1 MELSFTKMQGCANDY
16 IYLDCRSAGVP
27 ENIAALSEKLSR
39 RHFSIGADGIICICA
54 PRTAGADAMMRIFNA
69 DGSEGRM
76 CGNGIRCV
84 AEWLYTHGVQKEQLA
99 IDTLSGLKTVT
110 RRGEGLWQVEM
121 GAYSTLPADLPAVN
135 MGGAPLVD
143 VPLEVDDN
151 LWRVTCINVGNPHC
165 VTVVPDVDALRL
177 EEIGPAFEHHANFPE
192 RINTEFVQVVD
203 ATHLKMRV
211 WERGSGETWA
221 CGTGTC
227 ATVAAMTELGICPAG
242 EDVHVQLRGGELTIR
257 VLPGNELRMTGA
269 AEIIYNN
276 GRMIPCV
283 LDNRITG
290 MTGHQDNPG
299 TGYTLQGDPTA
310 LLSVEKILTALGFA
324 PVLTVDPQDL
334 KAMKAAV
341 DQAVAALD
349 AGQQP
354 AIVTR
359 RPCLLI
365 KRDKFRKGMCRVNA
379 DKCRSCRS
387 CLKVGCPAI
396 SLENG
401 KAVIDRTQCVGC
413 TVCAQVCPFDA
424 IEKEEK

>member
-1 MELSFTKMQGCANDY
+1 
-16 IYLDCRSAGVP
+16 
-27 ENIAALSEKLSR
+27 
-39 RHFSIGADGIICICA
+39 
-54 PRTAGADAMMRIFNA
+54 MMRIFNA

-99 IDTLSGLKTVT
+99 IDTLSGLKTIT

-227 ATVAAMTELGICPAG
+227 ATVAALTELGICPAG

-257 VLPGNELRMTGA
+257 VLPGKQLLMTGA
-269 AEIIYNN
+269 AE
-276 GRMIPCV
+276 
-283 LDNRITG
+283 
-290 MTGHQDNPG
+290 
-299 TGYTLQGDPTA
+299 
-310 LLSVEKILTALGFA
+310 
-324 PVLTVDPQDL
+324 
-334 KAMKAAV
+334 
-341 DQAVAALD
+341 
-349 AGQQP
+349 
-354 AIVTR
+354 
-359 RPCLLI
+359 
-365 KRDKFRKGMCRVNA
+365 
-379 DKCRSCRS
+379 
-387 CLKVGCPAI
+387 
-396 SLENG
+396 
-401 KAVIDRTQCVGC
+401 
-413 TVCAQVCPFDA
+413 TVCEGTTEV
-424 IEKEEK
+424 

>member
-1 MELSFTKMQGCANDY
+1 MKFSFTKMQGCANDY
-16 IYLDCRSAGVP
+16 IYLDCRSSGVP
-27 ENIAALSEKLSR
+27 ENIVPLARKLSA
-39 RHFSIGADGIICICA
+39 RHFSVGADGIICISA
-54 PRTAGADAMMRIFNA
+54 PETPGADGTMRIFNA
-69 DGSEGRM
+69 DGSEAQM

-99 IDTLSGLKTVT
+99 IDTLSGLKTIT

-227 ATVAAMTELGICPAG
+227 ATVAALTELGICPAG
-242 EDVHVQLRGGELTIR
+242 EDIHVQLRGGVLPIR
-257 VLPGNELRMTGA
+257 VLPGRQLLMTGA
-269 AEIIYNN
+269 AE
-276 GRMIPCV
+276 
-283 LDNRITG
+283 
-290 MTGHQDNPG
+290 
-299 TGYTLQGDPTA
+299 
-310 LLSVEKILTALGFA
+310 
-324 PVLTVDPQDL
+324 
-334 KAMKAAV
+334 
-341 DQAVAALD
+341 
-349 AGQQP
+349 
-354 AIVTR
+354 
-359 RPCLLI
+359 
-365 KRDKFRKGMCRVNA
+365 
-379 DKCRSCRS
+379 
-387 CLKVGCPAI
+387 
-396 SLENG
+396 
-401 KAVIDRTQCVGC
+401 
-413 TVCAQVCPFDA
+413 TVCEGTTEV
-424 IEKEEK
+424 

>member
-1 MELSFTKMQGCANDY
+1 MLDNVIPLHRNLGAALGVAPDMSAPREIVEPRIYVAGKAPVQQAMIDVLEALGHEGAIAVPRELSARM
-16 IYLDCRSAGVP
+16 GV
-27 ENIAALSEKLSR
+27 
-39 RHFSIGADGIICICA
+39 
-54 PRTAGADAMMRIFNA
+54 
-69 DGSEGRM
+69 
-76 CGNGIRCV
+76 
-84 AEWLYTHGVQKEQLA
+84 
-99 IDTLSGLKTVT
+99 
-110 RRGEGLWQVEM
+110 
-121 GAYSTLPADLPAVN
+121 
-135 MGGAPLVD
+135 
-143 VPLEVDDN
+143 
-151 LWRVTCINVGNPHC
+151 
-165 VTVVPDVDALRL
+165 
-177 EEIGPAFEHHANFPE
+177 
-192 RINTEFVQVVD
+192 
-203 ATHLKMRV
+203 
-211 WERGSGETWA
+211 
-221 CGTGTC
+221 
-227 ATVAAMTELGICPAG
+227 
-242 EDVHVQLRGGELTIR
+242 
-257 VLPGNELRMTGA
+257 TGA
-269 AEIIYNN
+269 AEIVYNK

-341 DQAVAALD
+341 DQAVDALD